1 MSFMRKFFYV
11 FFLIIFS
18 SLCHAQNFKSTSVQS
33 AKKNESIPVTLYR
46 DRVESG
52 NSMTS
57 FVNSNDPDGK
67 IAMAFCDEFR
77 KLYEVHTRAKY
88 VCAPISYK
96 EYTPNVKWNISN

>member
-1 MSFMRKFFYV
+1 VKKIIHLAIC
-11 FFLIIFS
+11 LIAS
-18 SLCHAQNFKSTSVQS
+18 NSNAQNLLSGNFHS

-46 DRVESG
+46 NKVEPG